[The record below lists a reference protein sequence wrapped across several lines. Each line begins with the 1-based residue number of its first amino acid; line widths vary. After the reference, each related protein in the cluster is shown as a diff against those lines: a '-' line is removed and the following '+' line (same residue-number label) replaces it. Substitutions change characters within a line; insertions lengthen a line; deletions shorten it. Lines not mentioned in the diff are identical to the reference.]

1 VTLRSRPLRA
11 LGRRRPPREVLAPP
25 WRRWLV
31 DNLARGV
38 APDELRR
45 VLAAHGVPA
54 REVARGLHDA
64 RQITA
69 PARELTAW
77 SRRLELV
84 LQLRRALRPP
94 AIERRTTPDEAEL
107 HARYWSTS
115 TPAIF
120 TDLVPTWPAFNN
132 WTLAHLRDR
141 YGHAEI
147 ECEWGRDADPDC
159 DVRYAEHRRTTT
171 LAAFL
176 DHIATGTAND
186 VYAIANNRN
195 LARPEL
201 RPLLNDV
208 SFPDGWISADRLHL
222 GSALWI
228 GPAGTVTSL
237 HHDTS
242 NILFCQVLGRKRVH
256 LVAPDEPAMLRHT
269 RGVYSRLDPERR
281 GPEWLDTQFYD
292 LTLGPGDALF
302 IPAGWWHHV
311 RALDPSISLA
321 VNAFTRENDF
331 SWFKP
336 GVPG

>member
-1 VTLRSRPLRA
+1 MPPPLTTTGGHGHRHRHRWQHHRGPADAADADDAVTLRSRPLRA

-54 REVARGLHDA
+54 REVARA
-64 RQITA
+64 C
-69 PARELTAW
+69 
-77 SRRLELV
+77 
-84 LQLRRALRPP
+84 
-94 AIERRTTPDEAEL
+94 TTPGRSPPPRASSPPGR
-107 HARYWSTS
+107 AASSSSSNCAAPCGPRRSSAAPPPTPPSS
-115 TPAIF
+115 TPA
-120 TDLVPTWPAFNN
+120 TGRPAPPRSSPTSSRRWPAFNN
-132 WTLAHLRDR
+132 WTLAHLRDH

-147 ECEWGRDADPDC
+147 ESEWGRDADPDC

-208 SFPDGWISADRLHL
+208 NFPDGWISADRLHL

-256 LVAPDEPAMLRHT
+256 LVAPDEPALLRHT
-269 RGVYSRLDPERR
+269 RGVYSRLDPERP
-281 GPEWLDTQFYD
+281 GPEWQDTSNP
-292 LTLGPGDALF
+292 T
-302 IPAGWWHHV
+302 
-311 RALDPSISLA
+311 
-321 VNAFTRENDF
+321 T
-331 SWFKP
+331 
-336 GVPG
+336 